1 MAAKSNKL
9 KDKQKVSE
17 VITREVQAKETSS
30 RSKWLIILGIIA
42 LTFIAYLPGFSPE
55 KEFTNWDDLGYVVDQ
70 PLVKTSNT
78 DSLKLLFEPTTQ
90 VMLNYH
96 PLTMLTLAYNYSSA
110 ELDIQPY
117 FKTNLFLHL
126 LNTFLAFFLLFK

>member
-1 MAAKSNKL
+1 MATKSIKL
-9 KDKQKVSE
+9 KEKQKNNE
-17 VITREVQAKETSS
+17 QAKIEVATKDTSS

-55 KEFTNWDDLGYVVDQ
+55 KEFTNWDDLGYVVNQ
-70 PLVKTSNT
+70 PLVKTSNA

-96 PLTMLTLAYNYSSA
+96 PLTMLTSLS
-110 ELDIQPY
+110 
-117 FKTNLFLHL
+117 F
-126 LNTFLAFFLLFK
+126 

>member
-17 VITREVQAKETSS
+17 VITREVQEKETSS
-30 RSKWLIILGIIA
+30 RSKWLIILGILA

-70 PLVKTSNT
+70 PLVKTSNP

-90 VMLNYH
+90 VMLNDDV
-96 PLTMLTLAYNYSSA
+96 
-110 ELDIQPY
+110 DIGLQ
-117 FKTNLFLHL
+117 
-126 LNTFLAFFLLFK
+126 LFKCGIRHSTLFQNEFISSPFKHFFSFFSTL